1 MSKKQHNIK
10 SATMKR
16 GGLISANE
24 LIDRINRDKKLT
36 KEEKFEKVIDTAY
49 KRIYGVKKE
58 NWNNAVNKVIKLTEI
73 AEKEN
78 WRVKE
83 LGIKESVNS
92 FFNSQETKTM

>member
-1 MSKKQHNIK
+1 MKKKVFKKPFN
-10 SATMKR
+10 SV
-16 GGLISANE
+16 
-24 LIDRINRDKKLT
+24 KKLS
-36 KEEKFEKVIDTAY
+36 KEELFEREIDKAY

-92 FFNSQETKTM
+92 FFSSQKQRLYN

>member
-1 MSKKQHNIK
+1 MKKKEFKK
-10 SATMKR
+10 SFN
-16 GGLISANE
+16 SV
-24 LIDRINRDKKLT
+24 KKLS
-36 KEEKFEKVIDTAY
+36 KEELFEREIDKAY

-92 FFNSQETKTM
+92 FFSSQKQRLYN